1 MTRKTKT
8 ERLIPKFV
16 PTDFLDDFMTAL
28 GDQWHSDFCVVP
40 KVFGVYLN
48 NSYKSNFLVHSQKLY

>member
-48 NSYKSNFLVHSQKLY
+48 NSYK